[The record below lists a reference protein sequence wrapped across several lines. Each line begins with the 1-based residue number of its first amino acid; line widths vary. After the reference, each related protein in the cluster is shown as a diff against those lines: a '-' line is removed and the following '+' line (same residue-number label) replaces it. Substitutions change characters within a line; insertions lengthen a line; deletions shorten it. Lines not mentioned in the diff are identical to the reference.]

1 MPPLVWDEQLVQDA
15 KVWAE
20 GCPGDHDHRNLGRLN
35 QGGQGFFFSLS
46 LVVFLRS
53 WFRKPLLAVQ
63 LRRRRV
69 GRPRCHGGSQVD
81 LLRKVFPLF
90 SRLTCP
96 SSDQPLSQLE
106 YRKGR
111 VRSANPSVV
120 FVFFFFF
127 LFILNLFSFFFPNKR
142 FLSVF

>member
-81 LLRKVFPLF
+81 LLRNSSFPVSPAF
-90 SRLTCP
+90 HPTSRFPNWSTEK
-96 SSDQPLSQLE
+96 DE
-106 YRKGR
+106 YDLRTHQCCT
-111 VRSANPSVV
+111 S
-120 FVFFFFF
+120 FFFFF
-127 LFILNLFSFFFPNKR
+127 VHFEPFFF
-142 FLSVF
+142 FLPK